1 MSLSSI
7 ESIVKTG
14 NEDKYELIRM
24 IGKGRYGEVFE
35 AFDVT
40 NNKRC
45 ALKVLK
51 PIRTDKVLREI
62 DVLKRLN
69 GGSNIIK
76 LVDIVINNG
85 IPTLVFRFVSHLTLK
100 HVLMDFNEYEIKL
113 YLFKLLRAID
123 FAHNCV
129 IVFSY
134 NSFNLLVFC

>member
-14 NEDKYELIRM
+14 NEDNYELI
-24 IGKGRYGEVFE
+24 GRYGEVFE

-51 PIRTDKVLREI
+51 RIRTDKVFREI

-69 GGSNIIK
+69 GGSNTNK

-85 IPTLVFRFVSHLTLK
+85 IPTLVFQFVSHLILK
-100 HVLMDFNEYEIKL
+100 HVLMDLNEYEIKL
-113 YLFKLLRAID
+113 YLFKLLRAIH

-134 NSFNLLVFC
+134 NSFNLLVFY